1 MAGEVVVAALC
12 VPPAVAL
19 ADLSLGNGAHAA
31 AVDVA
36 IFGLFAGRIVWVGQG
51 SASGRVG

>member
-36 IFGLFAGRIVWVGQG
+36 IFGLFAGRIVWVGYG